1 MPHLALVLDD
11 SEHLSDPVSDVP
23 RPDPFPAT
31 APANDASRA
40 SPAAPEDVELLDAYS
55 SAVIGVVERVGPAV
69 VSIGRSS
76 RRGPAGAGSGVVFT
90 PDGYVLTNA
99 HVAAG
104 AHQLELGFTDGST
117 TAATVVGIDHATDL
131 AVLRAAGKTLG
142 HAAFGR
148 SSSLRVGQLVVA
160 IGNPLGFSSTV
171 SAGVV
176 SALGRTMRARDGHA
190 MEGIIQSDVALN
202 PGNSGGPLVDS
213 HGRVIGINTAIIL
226 GAQGISFSVPIDTA
240 TWVIGEL
247 LASGRV
253 RRGWLGIAAQ
263 NRPIPR
269 DLARKL
275 GVAHASGVEVTGFDE
290 RGPASRSGLRPG
302 DLVVAIGDRPVAS
315 VDDIHRVLARLAW
328 PLGSAL
334 ALRVV
339 RGQAVLDIEV
349 MPVEAI
355 S

>member
-1 MPHLALVLDD
+1 MPQFSLVLDD
-11 SEHLSDPVSDVP
+11 SEHRSELAADGP
-23 RPDPFPAT
+23 RLEPGLT
-31 APANDASRA
+31 NAPANDAFPRGA
-40 SPAAPEDVELLDAYS
+40 RDDAELLDAYS
-55 SAVIGVVERVGPAV
+55 QAVIGVVEQVGPAV

-99 HVAAG
+99 HVVAG

-117 TAATVVGIDHATDL
+117 CAAQLVGADHATDL
-131 AVLRAAGKTLG
+131 AVVRATGRTLS
-142 HAAFGR
+142 HASFGC
-148 SSSLRVGQLVVA
+148 SAALRVGQVVVA

-176 SALGRTMRARDGHA
+176 SALGRTMRARDGKA

-213 HGRVIGINTAIIL
+213 CGRVIGINTAIIL

-247 LASGRV
+247 LTSGRV

-263 NRPIPR
+263 NRPVPR
-269 DLARKL
+269 DRARKL
-275 GVAHASGVEVTGFDE
+275 GIAHASGVEVTGFDE
-290 RGPASRSGLRPG
+290 RGPAARSGLRAG
-302 DLVVAIGDRPVAS
+302 DLVVGIDDRPVAS
-315 VDDIHRVLARLAW
+315 VDDIHRALARLQW
-328 PLGSAL
+328 PLTTSL
-334 ALRVV
+334 TLRVA
-339 RGQAVLDIEV
+339 RGDQVVDVAVT
-349 MPVEAI
+349 PAEAL